1 MACVFGRV
9 PTFTED
15 RALLDVRW
23 VPAGVAFVATRMDSH
38 DGASADSAKEGHRGK
53 RPRRHV
59 GLC

>member
-9 PTFTED
+9 PAFTED
-15 RALLDVRW
+15 RALLDARW
-23 VPAGVAFVATRMDSH
+23 VPAGLATRMDSH
-38 DGASADSAKEGHRGK
+38 DGASAESAKGHRGK